1 MRCPCPQ
8 LLQRTATEAA
18 CPESAEIV
26 EADAE
31 QYAEHETHGVTAYG
45 IETETP
51 VVEDETTDDALE
63 KVVGQAHLA
72 YALKVRDGLLHAS
85 LVIKERDA
93 AHLEGHHGKIAPCS
107 DLNLKA
113 LADTC

>member
-1 MRCPCPQ
+1 MRCPCPN
-8 LLQRTATEAA
+8 LLQRTATESAS
-18 CPESAEIV
+18 PEAAEIV

-31 QYAEHETHGVTAYG
+31 QDAKHKTHGVTAYS
-45 IETETP
+45 IETEPP
-51 VVEDETTDDALE
+51 VVEDETSDDALE

-72 YALKVRDGLLHAS
+72 YALKVRDGFLHAS

-93 AHLEGHHGKIAPCS
+93 THIEGHHGKIAPCS

-113 LADTC
+113 LADTR